1 MRVLK
6 DIEKELSRVKTEK
19 EKATGEDLA
28 FLKGYELACVEM
40 KCLIE
45 SRKEGI
51 DKSNKV

>member
-1 MRVLK
+1 MNILK
-6 DIEKELSRVKTEK
+6 DIEKELARVKAEK
-19 EKATGEDLA
+19 EKASGEDLA
-28 FLKGYELACVEM
+28 FLKGYELACVEI